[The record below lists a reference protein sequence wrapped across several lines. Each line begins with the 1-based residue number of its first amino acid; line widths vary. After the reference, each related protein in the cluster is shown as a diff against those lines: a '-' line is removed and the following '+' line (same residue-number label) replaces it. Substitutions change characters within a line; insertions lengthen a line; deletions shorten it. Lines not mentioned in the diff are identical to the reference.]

1 MPLNPTVATL
11 LQTMAD
17 MNLPPMQDLPPAG
30 MREFYSATNAG
41 NTRAPVAL
49 VQDLVADG
57 VPVRVY
63 RPSLNEE
70 LPCLVFFHGGGWVI
84 GDLET
89 HDNVCRYL
97 ALQVGCVVVAVDY
110 RLAPEHPFPAALDDC
125 YTATCWAASQASELG
140 IDINRMAV
148 GGDSAG
154 GNLAATVCLKAKAL
168 KGPTLVHQLL
178 VYPVTNAAFDTASYV
193 ENAEGYSLTKDLMHA
208 FWQHY
213 IGDQPRENPLISP
226 LQAKDLSGMPPAT
239 VITAEFDP
247 LRDEG
252 EAFGE
257 RLKSAGVAT
266 TITRYDGMIHGFF
279 HMQDALEAG
288 REAMQLAAKELKTA
302 FQGPS

>member
-1 MPLNPTVATL
+1 MPLDPTVAAI
-11 LQTMAD
+11 LQSMAEMD
-17 MNLPPMQDLPPAG
+17 LPPMHELPPAG
-30 MREFYSATNAG
+30 MREAYRAMNAG
-41 NTRAPVAL
+41 NTLADVAA
-49 VQDLVADG
+49 VQDLDADG

-63 RPSLNEE
+63 RPVLNEV

-97 ALQVGCVVVAVDY
+97 ALHTRCVVVAVDY

-125 YTATCWAASQASELG
+125 YVATCWVAANGEKLG
-140 IDINRMAV
+140 IDIDKIAV

-154 GNLAATVCLKAKAL
+154 GNLAATVCLKARQL
-168 KGPTLVHQLL
+168 DGPVLVHQLL
-178 VYPVTNAAFDTASYV
+178 VYPVTDTALDTASYV
-193 ENAEGYSLTKDLMHA
+193 ENAEGYSLTRDLMHA

-213 IGDQPRENPLISP
+213 IGDQPRNNPMMAP
-226 LQAKDLSGMPPAT
+226 LHAQDLAGMPSAT

-257 RLKSAGVAT
+257 KLKTAGVAT
-266 TITRYDGMIHGFF
+266 TIKRYDGMIHGFF
-279 HMQDALEAG
+279 HMQDALKAG
-288 REAMQLAAKELKTA
+288 RTAMLLAATELKTA
-302 FQGPS
+302 FQ